1 MVVVMHGRGA
11 DAADLYDL
19 APAID
24 RGNGY
29 RYIFPNA
36 PKPWEA
42 APGMTVGFTWFDGWP
57 PVGSSLVE
65 SRKLLL
71 EFVDSITEKYPTP
84 PGKLVIA
91 GFSQGGL
98 MSLDAGLRYE
108 KPLAGIV
115 AMSGGLFEEDLAHLR
130 SRKDLPVLLVHGT
143 VDEVVPVKAAR
154 RARHVLEEHGL
165 QPEYHEFPMAHQV
178 TAESID
184 VVADFIHR
192 CLG

>member
-11 DAADLYDL
+11 DARDLYDL

-24 RGNGY
+24 RGAGY
-29 RYIFPNA
+29 RYVFPNA

-42 APGMTVGFTWFDGWP
+42 APGMTFGFTWFDGWP

-71 EFVDSITEKYPTP
+71 GFLDAVTGQYPTP
-84 PGKLVIA
+84 EGKLVIA

-108 KPLAGIV
+108 KPVAGVV
-115 AMSGGLFEEDLAHLR
+115 AMSGGLFEEDLVHLPA
-130 SRKDLPVLLVHGT
+130 RKDVPVLLVHGT
-143 VDEVVPVKAAR
+143 GDDVVPVTAAR
-154 RARHVLEEHGL
+154 RARHILEKHGL
-165 QPEYHEFPMAHQV
+165 QPEYHEFEMAHQV
-178 TAESID
+178 TAESLD
-184 VVADFIHR
+184 VVAEFIHR
-192 CLG
+192 RLG